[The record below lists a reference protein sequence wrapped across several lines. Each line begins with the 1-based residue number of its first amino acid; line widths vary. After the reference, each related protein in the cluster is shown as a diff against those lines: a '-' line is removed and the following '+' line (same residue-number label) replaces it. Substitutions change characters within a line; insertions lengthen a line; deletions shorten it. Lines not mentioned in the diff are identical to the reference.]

1 MAISLDEMLRDYQ
14 RNAVDAILA
23 LPPGSRRLYVA
34 PCGTGKSYVEVAVQR
49 ARPDSL
55 IVTPRTEIADG
66 MVEKGADPARIY
78 TPITLRNR
86 MMDQRVGSPSLL
98 LCDEAHHDTC
108 DTAETIRLCC
118 NADTTIIGFT
128 ATPYRGSPLGTR
140 ALRELYGEPHYILT
154 LTAAIQRGLC
164 VVPQCATIPI
174 LDDDIVTIQNGEF
187 SVQGVGKHTPWQ
199 DAAEM
204 IRTYWQAERR
214 PTVVSLP
221 SVQSCQVMQDLC
233 QVPTCIITGETPAL
247 GRANGF
253 RRCMDGDAVLLQV
266 QVVSEGVDLHLR
278 RLIDLAPTQSPTRWL
293 QQVGRVMR
301 PVGESEYICTNR
313 NLLRHGYLLEGVL
326 PVEALQ
332 SAQLAFPTV
341 SKRSGSR
348 AFGLEGLGKL
358 PCWSTSCE
366 WSHRVHLLC
375 ESFGGLLQTRVRGH
389 RSTAEP
395 RRSVD
400 HTLARAE
407 EWTLRDVGA
416 VRATTRT
423 SRLSICPAWSTHAAA
438 AELVAAGREEV
449 RPRPPSGSGSQDV
462 WCSTRAS
469 TFEAEDT
476 MNPVFASQKGTVEC
490 LT

>member
-1 MAISLDEMLRDYQ
+1 
-14 RNAVDAILA
+14 
-23 LPPGSRRLYVA
+23 
-34 PCGTGKSYVEVAVQR
+34 
-49 ARPDSL
+49 
-55 IVTPRTEIADG
+55 
-66 MVEKGADPARIY
+66 
-78 TPITLRNR
+78 
-86 MMDQRVGSPSLL
+86 
-98 LCDEAHHDTC
+98 
-108 DTAETIRLCC
+108 
-118 NADTTIIGFT
+118 
-128 ATPYRGSPLGTR
+128 
-140 ALRELYGEPHYILT
+140 
-154 LTAAIQRGLC
+154 
-164 VVPQCATIPI
+164 
-174 LDDDIVTIQNGEF
+174 
-187 SVQGVGKHTPWQ
+187 
-199 DAAEM
+199 M

-358 PCWSTSCE
+358 RPAG
-366 WSHRVHLLC
+366 VPLAN
-375 ESFGGLLQTRVRGH
+375 GLTGSIYYVSRLEGFYKREYAAIVLPQ
-389 RSTAEP
+389 SP
-395 RRSVD
+395 
-400 HTLARAE
+400 
-407 EWTLRDVGA
+407 DV
-416 VRATTRT
+416 VWTTRSHVQKSGRYGT
-423 SRLSICPAWSTHAAA
+423 WERCEPPHELRGFQSVPPGPLTQPQLNWWQRDARKYGLDPQ
-438 AELVAAGREEV
+438 AEVDRK
-449 RPRPPSGSGSQDV
+449 
-462 WCSTRAS
+462 
-469 TFEAEDT
+469 TFGVL
-476 MNPVFASQKGTVEC
+476 PVLAHLKLRIQ
-490 LT
+490 